1 METPPPRRA
10 SRAGTIARVSI
21 ALAGFG
27 VLAWTIHDAGATRIA
42 ELVARAAA
50 WLPLALALEALR
62 VGCDA
67 LSTKLVLGER
77 GRAIPLSALYTA
89 QLAAQGVM
97 GVVPAGRSASE
108 ATKATLLSAWIPAQV
123 AIAMGTTN
131 QANVLIASAIFSLAC
146 VPGALATSGDPTLA
160 WAIVAH
166 FVVLMASG
174 IGMRVAAT
182 HAGIERLVAK
192 RFPKLGERARLFH
205 EASRDVPL
213 VAVGPV
219 LVMMLGRAVQAVQYG
234 VLAMAVG
241 LDIGVLG
248 ALAVQGVNLVAAALG
263 VFVPGQVGTAELV
276 FRLSADALG
285 TTPAAAVS
293 VALLARV
300 PQLAFIAIGLA
311 ALMVWRSRRAAG
323 TA

>member
-1 METPPPRRA
+1 MEPMPRRA
-10 SRAGTIARVSI
+10 SHAGTIARVSI
-21 ALAGFG
+21 AVVGFG
-27 VLAWTIHDAGATRIA
+27 VLAWTIADAGPARIA
-42 ELVARAAA
+42 ETVGRAAA
-50 WLPLALALEALR
+50 WLPLALALEAVR
-62 VGCDA
+62 IGCDA
-67 LSTKLVLGER
+67 LSTRLVLGER
-77 GRAIPLSALYTA
+77 GRPIPFSALYTA

-108 ATKATLLSAWIPAQV
+108 ATKATLLTAWIPAQV

-131 QANVLIASAIFSLAC
+131 QANVLIGSAIFSLLC
-146 VPGALATSGDPTLA
+146 IPGALATSGDTTLA

-166 FVVLMASG
+166 FFVLLASG
-174 IGMRVAAT
+174 LGMRVAAT
-182 HAGIERLVAK
+182 HPGIERLVAK

-213 VAVGPV
+213 VAAGPV
-219 LVMMLGRAVQAVQYG
+219 VAMMLGRGVQAAQYG

-241 LDIGVLG
+241 IDIGVLG

-263 VFVPGQVGTAELV
+263 VLVPGQVGTAELV

-300 PQLAFIAIGLA
+300 PQLSFIAIGLTT
-311 ALMVWRSRRAAG
+311 LMLWRSRRAVG
-323 TA
+323 TG